1 MLEFPAEEEPGKAL
15 WSSFCSHPVN
25 KYPFRGLFSATLF
38 TFLLVILLFKVAP
51 SMGLK
56 CYLVFLSRKALMCLP
71 RKYVH

>member
-1 MLEFPAEEEPGKAL
+1 MREFPAEAEPGKAL

-25 KYPFRGLFSATLF
+25 KYPFRGLFSATFF

-51 SMGLK
+51 SIALK
-56 CYLVFLSRKALMCLP
+56 CCLVVLSKKALKCLP